1 MKQYILAFIT
11 ALLFS
16 SFAIADT
23 PKQLTEGE
31 YADYIPLVSSP
42 VAGEVESLYY
52 FPPNIDELINI
63 LGKHD
68 SFKITIPKNSN
79 YSGKDEYDFYRTK
92 IISNTKVDDSLEL
105 VVDSSRKFENY
116 RKPTIFNEQFF
127 VRYGQYTIKYFYSA
141 GYIAQTSLKI
151 KFDGNLKREE
161 EKEFYGN
168 KISELLIQKGFK
180 RTESWSDF
188 ISLSDV
194 QEYTKG
200 DIIVNTYN
208 DYSSFI
214 NRDNIGMITI
224 VFSNSKVTEQA
235 EKNIKDKYAVD
246 ISEREKELNRI
257 FK

>member
-11 ALLFS
+11 ALFFS

-23 PKQLTEGE
+23 PKQLTEVE

-42 VAGEVESLYY
+42 VAEEVESLSY
-52 FPPNIDELINI
+52 FPPNIDELINV

-79 YSGKDEYDFYRTK
+79 YSGKKDFDFFQTK
-92 IISNTKVDDSLEL
+92 IISNTKVDDSVEL

-127 VRYGQYTIKYFYSA
+127 VRYGQYTITYFYSA

-151 KFDGNLKREE
+151 RFDQNLKREE
-161 EKEFYGN
+161 EKEFYGK

-180 RTESWSDF
+180 RVEHWSDF
-188 ISLSDV
+188 ISLSDF
-194 QEYTKG
+194 QQYTKG

-208 DYSSFI
+208 DYSFLI

-224 VFSNSKVTEQA
+224 IFADPNVIQQA
-235 EKNIKDKYAVD
+235 EKNLKDKYA
-246 ISEREKELNRI
+246 INASKREQELNRI